1 MVPIYYSYLDT
12 PVGRLWVAATER
24 GLYRVTLGPSEGEF
38 LTSLRRFGGEPER
51 DEEPFRE
58 LFNRL
63 RDYFRGVPTSFSD
76 LALDLRGT
84 EFQRA
89 VWRAV
94 AEIPYGRV
102 STYKEIAARVG
113 RPRAYRAVG
122 NAVGRN
128 RLMIVVPCHRVVRAD
143 GRIGGFGGGVE
154 VKRYLLRLEG
164 LDRF

>member
-24 GLYRVTLGPSEGEF
+24 GLYRVTLGPSEREF